1 MGELFA
7 SGRLIDA
14 ILLLVLLEVIGLAVY
29 WRVTKSGV
37 SLKALL
43 PNLLAGGF
51 LLLALRLSLAEAG
64 WMPCCA
70 SLAAAGMAHLFDL
83 AGRWRR

>member
-1 MGELFA
+1 VAELFA

-14 ILLLVLLEVIGLAVY
+14 ILLLVLVEIAGLAVY
-29 WRVTKSGV
+29 WRVTKRGV
-37 SLKALL
+37 PFKVLL

-51 LLLALRLSLAEAG
+51 LLLALRLSIAGAG

-83 AGRWRR
+83 AGRWQR

>member
-7 SGRLIDA
+7 SGKLIDA
-14 ILLLVLLEVIGLAVY
+14 ILLLVLLELIGLAVY
-29 WRVTKSGV
+29 WRVTKRGV
-37 SLKALL
+37 SLKSLL

-51 LLLALRLSLAEAG
+51 LLLALRLSLAGAG